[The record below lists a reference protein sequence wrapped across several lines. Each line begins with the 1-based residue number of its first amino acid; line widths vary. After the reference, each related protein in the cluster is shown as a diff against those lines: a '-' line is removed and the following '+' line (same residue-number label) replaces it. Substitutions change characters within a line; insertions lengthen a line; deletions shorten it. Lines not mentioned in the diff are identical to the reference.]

1 MLKREVDKRKQ
12 VESSISL
19 NVQGSSEGSAESPK
33 DFGNS
38 PNRSA
43 DRYVCGHK
51 SGETIGRIQTIKLD
65 ERAEHPR
72 YSPNVKNREL
82 EKYGI
87 EFCAKNLSKRKL
99 DSPSPPNC
107 FGIIAIVGE
116 GKWKS
121 ICLKTI
127 IFAASATFIGWFVY
141 ATYFYVTHKNHA
153 CP

>member
-1 MLKREVDKRKQ
+1 MLKRELDKRKQ
-12 VESSISL
+12 LESSISV

-33 DFGNS
+33 DIGNS
-38 PNRSA
+38 PNKF
-43 DRYVCGHK
+43 VCGQK
-51 SGETIGRIQTIKLD
+51 TGQTIGRIRTVKL
-65 ERAEHPR
+65 EEEEEPR
-72 YSPNVKNREL
+72 YSPNVKNRQL

-99 DSPSPPNC
+99 DSASPPPNC
-107 FGIIAIVGE
+107 FGIISHAGE

-127 IFAASATFIGWFVY
+127 MLSILATFVGWFVF
-141 ATYFYVTHKNHA
+141 ATYFYVTHRNHR